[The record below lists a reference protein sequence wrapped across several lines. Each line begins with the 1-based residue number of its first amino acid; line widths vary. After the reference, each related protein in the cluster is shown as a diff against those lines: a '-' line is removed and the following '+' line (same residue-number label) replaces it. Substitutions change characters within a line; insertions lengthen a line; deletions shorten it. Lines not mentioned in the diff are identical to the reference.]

1 MMPCSFMRVA
11 KGRIKREDNNCNNYN
26 NNFNITIIIM
36 IVHI

>member
-11 KGRIKREDNNCNNYN
+11 KGRIKREDNNRNNYN
-26 NNFNITIIIM
+26 NFNMTIIIM